1 MKKYKP
7 KNSLVKPK
15 KKLGQHFL
23 NSSEIAKK
31 IVDCLDTKSIESVVE
46 IGPGMGI
53 LTQHIIGLGNKTYFI
68 EIDSESVGYLKENYP
83 LIKNSIIE
91 EDFLKLELS
100 DFKNPIGIIGNF
112 PYNISSQIIFKA
124 IENRTLVHTLV
135 GMFQLEVAKRIC
147 EGPGS
152 KTYGILSVLVQAY
165 YETEFM
171 FSLDPLQFTPPPKV
185 NSGVIKLT
193 RKTQLTLNCDEV
205 FFFKIVKTSFQ
216 QRRKTLRNSLKVFNL
231 SNIIKEDVIFDRR
244 PETLSVDDFV
254 YLTNIIAN
262 GDVST

>member
-1 MKKYKP
+1 LKKYKP

-147 EGPGS
+147 ESPGS

-262 GDVST
+262 GDIST

>member
-147 EGPGS
+147 ESPGS

-262 GDVST
+262 GDIST

>member
-1 MKKYKP
+1 M
-7 KNSLVKPK
+7 
-15 KKLGQHFL
+15 
-23 NSSEIAKK
+23 
-31 IVDCLDTKSIESVVE
+31 
-46 IGPGMGI
+46 
-53 LTQHIIGLGNKTYFI
+53 
-68 EIDSESVGYLKENYP
+68 
-83 LIKNSIIE
+83 
-91 EDFLKLELS
+91 
-100 DFKNPIGIIGNF
+100 
-112 PYNISSQIIFKA
+112 
-124 IENRTLVHTLV
+124 HTLV

-152 KTYGILSVLVQAY
+152 KTYGILSVLVQAF
-165 YETEFM
+165 YETEFI

-231 SNIIKEDVIFDRR
+231 SNNIKEDVIFDKR

-254 YLTNIIAN
+254 CLTNIIAN
-262 GDVST
+262 GDIST

>member
-1 MKKYKP
+1 LKKYNS
-7 KNSLVKPK
+7 KNGLVKPK

-53 LTQHIIGLGNKTYFI
+53 LTQYIIGLGNKTYFV
-68 EIDSESVGYLKENYP
+68 EIDSESVEYLKENYP
-83 LIKNSIIE
+83 LIKKSIIE

-124 IENRTLVHTLV
+124 IENRNLVHTLV